1 MIDWKD
7 CMQAV
12 QPEIPQRK
20 YVWVAYQQEPPRL
33 PIAIADTAHELARKL
48 GVRVNNI
55 ESLASKA
62 RRGKIKNARYMCVYI
77 G

>member
-20 YVWVAYQQEPPRL
+20 YVWVAYQQEPPRM
-33 PIAIADTAHELARKL
+33 PM
-48 GVRVNNI
+48 N
-55 ESLASKA
+55 
-62 RRGKIKNARYMCVYI
+62 
-77 G
+77 